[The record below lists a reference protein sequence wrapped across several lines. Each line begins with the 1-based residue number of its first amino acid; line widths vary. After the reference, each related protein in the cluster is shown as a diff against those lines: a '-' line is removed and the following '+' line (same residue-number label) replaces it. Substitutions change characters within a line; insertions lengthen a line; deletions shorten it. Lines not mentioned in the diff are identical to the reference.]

1 MSSDASTDINRIPD
15 STGSSLKE
23 NKDFLKTLSNAISKR
38 PQPPPVAT
46 EAPVSETPP
55 TTAITKT
62 ADDLSMKIELFKRVT
77 ADGSYQ
83 IYVANPVDVSYK
95 GIDTPM
101 TIPNANLPVYD
112 SSKPD
117 DKVNIDAII
126 QYINTSLPANASRI
140 GSIDGGYSSKSVS
153 FRPVKKRR
161 TVKKHKGRK

>member
-1 MSSDASTDINRIPD
+1 MSSATSPVINTESTV
-15 STGSSLKE
+15 SSLK
-23 NKDFLKTLSNAISKR
+23 KDEGFIKNLKNAVLNRS
-38 PQPPPVAT
+38 PTPPPPPTSQPP
-46 EAPVSETPP
+46 TPP
-55 TTAITKT
+55 PPPTAITKT

-95 GIDTPM
+95 GSNTPM

-112 SSKPD
+112 SSKSD
-117 DKVNIDAII
+117 DKVNIDKII
-126 QYINTSLPANASRI
+126 QYINTNLPANASRI
-140 GSIDGGYSSKSVS
+140 GMDGGYSSKSVS